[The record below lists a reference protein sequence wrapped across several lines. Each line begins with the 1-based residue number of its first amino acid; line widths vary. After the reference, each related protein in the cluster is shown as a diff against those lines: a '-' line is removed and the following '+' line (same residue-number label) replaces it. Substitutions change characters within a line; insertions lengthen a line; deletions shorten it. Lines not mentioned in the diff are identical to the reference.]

1 MSVAINNLIRE
12 LCKLP
17 GIGEKTATRLTFFI
31 LRQPPQY
38 AQGLA
43 QALIDV
49 KERVKL
55 CSVCLNLTELDPC
68 DICSDPKRDP
78 SVICVVEDPTDVI
91 AIEKIHQFQGKYHIL
106 HGTISPLDGVGP
118 DDIKIKE
125 LISRLKNSQVRE
137 VIVATNASVEGET
150 TALYLSKILNPMGIN
165 LTRLASGIPIGSDLE
180 YIDASTL
187 SRAFEARRQL

>member
-1 MSVAINNLIRE
+1 MSVTINNLIRE
-12 LCKLP
+12 LGKLP
-17 GIGEKTATRLTFFI
+17 GVGEKTATRLAFFI
-31 LRQPPQY
+31 LKQPPQY
-38 AQGLA
+38 ARELA
-43 QALIDV
+43 KALLDV
-49 KERVKL
+49 KENVKL
-55 CSVCLNLTELDPC
+55 CSVCLNLTDRDPC
-68 DICSDPKRDP
+68 EICSDPNRDG
-78 SVICVVEDPTDVI
+78 SLICVVEDPSDVL
-91 AIEKIHQFQGKYHIL
+91 AVEKIRRYRGMYHIL

-125 LISRLKNSQVRE
+125 LLKRIKNSQISE

-150 TALYLSKILNPMGIN
+150 TALYLSKVLKPFGVK

>member
-1 MSVAINNLIRE
+1 MSITINNLIRE
-12 LCKLP
+12 LSKLP
-17 GIGEKTATRLTFFI
+17 GIGEKTATRLAFFI
-31 LRQPPQY
+31 LKQPHQY

-43 QALIDV
+43 MALIDL
-49 KERVKL
+49 KDNVKL
-55 CSVCLNLTELDPC
+55 CSVCLNLTDRDPC
-68 DICSDPKRDP
+68 EICSDPNRDS
-78 SVICVVEDPTDVI
+78 SVICVVEDPSDVL
-91 AIEKIHQFQGKYHIL
+91 AVEKIRQFRGKYHIL

-125 LISRLKNSQVRE
+125 LLKRIEGSKIRE
-137 VIVATNASVEGET
+137 IIVATNASVEGET
-150 TALYLSKILNPMGIN
+150 TALYLSKVLKSKSVA

>member
-17 GIGEKTATRLTFFI
+17 GIGEKTATRLAFFI

-43 QALIDV
+43 RALIDV
-49 KERVKL
+49 KEKVKL
-55 CSVCLNLTELDPC
+55 CSVCLDLTERDPC
-68 DICSDPKRDP
+68 DICSDPKRD
-78 SVICVVEDPTDVI
+78 STVICVVEDPTDVL
-91 AIEKIHQFQGKYHIL
+91 AVEKTHQFHGKYHIL

-118 DDIKIKE
+118 EDIKIRE
-125 LISRLKNSQVRE
+125 LIKRLEKSEIKE

-150 TALYLSKILNPMGIN
+150 TALYLSKVLTPLKIK

-180 YIDASTL
+180 YVDASTL